1 MKKIFLLLFAAVC
14 AAASWADDVVTAKYN
29 GNKLDVELAN
39 TTTFVAFQMDIDLPA
54 GVTVQSIES
63 NLARLEQGANVNIGG
78 VDTETPF
85 TIAHNVIDNENNVL
99 RVIAYNLGNHE
110 IKGAEGKLF
119 TVNLSGNVT
128 EATIDNIRFV
138 DKDLVEKIVSKAI
151 AEKGGTV
158 GDIDGVGGVTI
169 DDVAAALD
177 IFLGKKPYN
186 AAADIDG
193 VGGVTIDDVAAILDI
208 FLGKK

>member
-1 MKKIFLLLFAAVC
+1 MKKILLLFAAAVC
-14 AAASWADDVVTAKYN
+14 AVASWADDVVTAKYS
-29 GNKLDVELAN
+29 GNKLDVELTN
-39 TTTFVAFQMDIDLPA
+39 STTFLAFQMDIDLPA

-63 NLARLEQGANVNIGG
+63 NLARLEQGANVSIGG

-119 TVNLSGNVT
+119 TVNFDNAIE

-138 DKDLVEKIVSKAI
+138 DEALVEQIVAKAI
-151 AEKGGTV
+151 AEKGGLA

>member
-14 AAASWADDVVTAKYN
+14 AVASWAQDVVTAKYN
-29 GNKLDVELAN
+29 GNKLDVELTN

-63 NLARLEQGANVNIGG
+63 NLGRLEQGANVQIGG
-78 VDTETPF
+78 VDTPTPF
-85 TIAHNVIDNENNVL
+85 VIAHNVIDTENNVL
-99 RVIAYNLGNHE
+99 RVVAYNLGNHE

-119 TVNLSGNVT
+119 TINFNNAIE

-138 DKDLVEKIVSKAI
+138 DQALVEQIVEKAI
-151 AEKGGTV
+151 AEKGGLA